1 MMVMVEKLE
10 IGTSSAFQMCTNTF
24 PPPEWDSATV
34 RNRLMGRHPLRP
46 KQLSKCLHKRR
57 LLQVFFINSTLF
69 HNYFTSI
76 SQVFHN

>member
-57 LLQVFFINSTLF
+57 LLQVFKFFINSK
-69 HNYFTSI
+69 
-76 SQVFHN
+76 